1 MNNDF
6 LEINIS
12 EVLPHRDPF
21 LMVDKI
27 NTINDAEVTTQ
38 FFIKESSIFN
48 DNGFFAEAGLIE
60 HAAQTCSC
68 IVGKSF
74 YDNKSTVRLIGF
86 ISAIKKVTI
95 YSLPKVNTTITSKAN
110 LISRFDADDYSLCNI
125 ECTISQDHKELVS
138 CNLNLI
144 IREIN

>member
-1 MNNDF
+1 MN
-6 LEINIS
+6 LSEINIS
-12 EVLPHRDPF
+12 ELLPHRPPF
-21 LMVDKI
+21 LMVDKVI
-27 NTINDAEVTTQ
+27 SIDDERVSAQ

-48 DNGFFAEAGLIE
+48 DNGRFAEAGLIE

-74 YDNKSTVRLIGF
+74 YDNKSTVKLIGF

-95 YSLPKVNTTITSKAN
+95 YSLPKINTTITSQAS

-125 ECTISQDHKELVS
+125 ECAISQDDKELVS

-144 IREIN
+144 IREI

>member
-1 MNNDF
+1 MN
-6 LEINIS
+6 LSEINIS
-12 EVLPHRDPF
+12 ELLPHRPPF
-21 LMVDKI
+21 LMVDKVI
-27 NTINDAEVTTQ
+27 SIDDERVCTQ
-38 FFIKESSIFN
+38 FFINETSIFN
-48 DNGFFAEAGLIE
+48 DNGYFAEAGLIE
-60 HAAQTCSC
+60 YAAQTCSC

-74 YDNKSTVRLIGF
+74 YDNKSTVKLIGF

-95 YSLPKVNTTITSKAN
+95 QHLPKVNTTISSNAN

-125 ECTISQDHKELVS
+125 ECTIIQDHKELVS